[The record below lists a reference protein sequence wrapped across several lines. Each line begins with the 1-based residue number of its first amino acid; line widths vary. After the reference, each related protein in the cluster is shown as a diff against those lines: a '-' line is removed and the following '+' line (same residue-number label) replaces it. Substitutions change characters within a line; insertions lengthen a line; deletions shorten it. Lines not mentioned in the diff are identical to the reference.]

1 MLNVEDDILRNY
13 SSIQVSNETKY
24 RLKGLA
30 LTKTETYENILLR
43 LLNAKLNGRE
53 IDYLIS
59 DNNSNNEIKVKV
71 DWGRSKK
78 NILYYDNDG
87 DLKHILPE
95 FQSKE
100 GETFRENI
108 NKLDN
113 LINILAILEEDEEI
127 NAGEVTLKRLT

>member
-59 DNNSNNEIKVKV
+59 DNNSNNEIRVKV
-71 DWGRSKK
+71 DWGRSMK
-78 NILYYDNDG
+78 NILYYDNDA

>member
-1 MLNVEDDILRNY
+1 MEDDILRNY

-59 DNNSNNEIKVKV
+59 DNNSNNEIRVKV
-71 DWGRSKK
+71 DWGRSMK
-78 NILYYDNDG
+78 NILYYDNDA

>member
-1 MLNVEDDILRNY
+1 VEDDILRNY

-78 NILYYDNDG
+78 NILYYDKDG

-127 NAGEVTLKRLT
+127 NAGEVTLKRLN

>member
-1 MLNVEDDILRNY
+1 MRNY
-13 SSIQVSNETKY
+13 SSIQVSTETKY

-53 IDYLIS
+53 IDYLIQ
-59 DNNSNNEIKVKV
+59 DNNSQETLRVKV

-78 NILYYDNDG
+78 NILYYDEEG

-95 FQSKE
+95 PKNMNNTL
-100 GETFRENI
+100 ETFRENVK
-108 NKLDN
+108 KLDN
-113 LINILAILEEDEEI
+113 LINILAVLEEDEEI
-127 NAGEVTLKRLT
+127 DAGEITLKRVS

>member
-1 MLNVEDDILRNY
+1 M
-13 SSIQVSNETKY
+13 SNETKY

-59 DNNSNNEIKVKV
+59 DNNSNNEIRVKV
-71 DWGRSKK
+71 DWGRSMK
-78 NILYYDNDG
+78 NILYYDNDA